1 MSQSVRRQ
9 VLSAFKKLHRT
20 RQHVFHGDEKALLA
34 GRQKINE
41 SFQQNRNESNA
52 EEIQKMIQLAVD
64 VDHELRTNII
74 QAQRKKDDV
83 YELRITPGITRLDNV
98 VFNPDAVIEPPR
110 RRKKGDKSTECCG
123 GAAMAALETDMNS
136 RKK

>member
-9 VLSAFKKLHRT
+9 VLNAFKKLHRT
-20 RQHVFHGDEKALLA
+20 RQYVFHGDERALLA

-52 EEIQKMIQLAVD
+52 EEIQKMIQLAAD

-74 QAQRKKDDV
+74 QAQKKQDDV
-83 YELRITPGITRLDNV
+83 YELRITPEITRLDNV

-110 RRKKGDKSTECCG
+110 RRKGDKTTECCG
-123 GAAMAALETDMNS
+123 GAAMAALEADGNS

>member
-1 MSQSVRRQ
+1 M
-9 VLSAFKKLHRT
+9 LSAFKKLHRT
-20 RQHVFHGDEKALLA
+20 RQYVFEGDANALIQ

-41 SFQQNRNESNA
+41 SFQQNRNESNP
-52 EEIQKMIQLAVD
+52 EEIQKMIKLALD

-74 QAQRKKDDV
+74 QAHRKKDDI

-110 RRKKGDKSTECCG
+110 RRKGEKSTGCCG
-123 GAAMAALETDMNS
+123 GAAMAVLEDDNKS